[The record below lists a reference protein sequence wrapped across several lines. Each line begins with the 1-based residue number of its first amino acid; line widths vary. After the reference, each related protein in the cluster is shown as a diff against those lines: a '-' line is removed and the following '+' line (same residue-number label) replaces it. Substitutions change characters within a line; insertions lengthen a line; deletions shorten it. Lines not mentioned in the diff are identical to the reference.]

1 MTTARASLTLLLV
14 AAAVGIPLGVQAQ
27 SDYDKGELD
36 NKQSLPMTKAVT
48 SGAELEQASQEGYSE
63 AIQKVAGVTPA
74 NSKGTA
80 NDSVTIRG
88 IKLNLFANYRINGG
102 LPLTGVITVPTENK
116 ERIETLKGANALMF
130 GVASPAGIINLV
142 TKRAGDIDVTSFT
155 AAGNSFGQYG
165 GSLDVGRR
173 FGPEKQLGLRVNAS
187 ATHYENGIRDTGGS
201 GKFASIAADL
211 RVSDRLTLQ
220 GDYEYYSRDVLDQAG
235 ISLLAPVKGV
245 VPITPVPDPRNHL
258 SGPWNEYLPHTQN
271 QVLRADYV
279 LTDSW
284 KMLAEAGRSDSDRSR
299 YTVRI
304 GNYDIVT
311 GANGVVNVNF
321 TTQAYKNAFSRFE
334 LLGRASTWSIGHDLT
349 IGASK
354 TIRDAINLS
363 IASGVL
369 PQRQNIFDPIEL
381 PKPTNLKPGTPAPF
395 NSSTDIG
402 YYGYDTI
409 SLTSKFRLLAG
420 IRHVKDIEQSGN
432 NINIDY
438 VNSPAYGMLYDI
450 LPSLT
455 VFASYMEGL
464 EAGGTAPA
472 SAINVNEILPPA
484 VSKQK
489 ELGIRD
495 SHIRGLSLSGSAFI
509 ITRANAVTDPVTK
522 IFSTNGDIEYRGV
535 EFTGS
540 WEFIPRWTWN
550 ANGQY
555 LKAKQVTPDPTFN
568 GFAPENTPKS
578 AGNTSIQWRP
588 VAIPGLSLSAG
599 VSGIATRYVNNQ
611 QQGTIPGYALYFAG
625 LGYTTRIQG
634 KRVAIQVNAD
644 NLGNL
649 RYWNGVQTGTY
660 GIGMDRSVKFNV
672 KVEL

>member
-1 MTTARASLTLLLV
+1 MRRTRMTTARASLTLLLV

-88 IKLNLFANYRINGG
+88 IKLTLFANYRINGG

-130 GVASPAGIINLV
+130 GVASPAGIITLV

-321 TTQAYKNAFSRFE
+321 TTQAYQNTFSRVE
-334 LLGRASTWSIGHDLT
+334 LLGRSSTWSIGEDLT
-349 IGASK
+349 
-354 TIRDAINLS
+354 T
-363 IASGVL
+363 
-369 PQRQNIFDPIEL
+369 
-381 PKPTNLKPGTPAPF
+381 
-395 NSSTDIG
+395 
-402 YYGYDTI
+402 
-409 SLTSKFRLLAG
+409 
-420 IRHVKDIEQSGN
+420 
-432 NINIDY
+432 
-438 VNSPAYGMLYDI
+438 
-450 LPSLT
+450 
-455 VFASYMEGL
+455 
-464 EAGGTAPA
+464 
-472 SAINVNEILPPA
+472 
-484 VSKQK
+484 
-489 ELGIRD
+489 
-495 SHIRGLSLSGSAFI
+495 
-509 ITRANAVTDPVTK
+509 
-522 IFSTNGDIEYRGV
+522 
-535 EFTGS
+535 
-540 WEFIPRWTWN
+540 
-550 ANGQY
+550 
-555 LKAKQVTPDPTFN
+555 
-568 GFAPENTPKS
+568 
-578 AGNTSIQWRP
+578 
-588 VAIPGLSLSAG
+588 
-599 VSGIATRYVNNQ
+599 
-611 QQGTIPGYALYFAG
+611 
-625 LGYTTRIQG
+625 
-634 KRVAIQVNAD
+634 
-644 NLGNL
+644 
-649 RYWNGVQTGTY
+649 
-660 GIGMDRSVKFNV
+660 
-672 KVEL
+672 